1 MNNNLIIIL
10 LAAHLVVSLIY
21 FAVNLKFKG
30 SQDSLYKF
38 FIIFF
43 LPGAGLLFF
52 IVSAILNKVPD
63 RSDSIVESY
72 LKYIGGQKHIYYEE
86 ALDFEKEINTVPMD
100 DSLHF
105 SDNKNKR
112 AYLIYIL
119 KKDFTGHIKGLQKAI
134 KSRDSETSH
143 YAASA
148 LMEIKKQFEAL
159 LTSSYDKYKNNKDGT
174 PAIQEYANTLKKY
187 LKSGLA
193 DKIDYYNYMEKYS
206 AALSE
211 LLSVHITSETYFVD
225 KINCDIELR
234 DYKSAQD
241 FCEKFCRHF
250 PNSEK
255 PYLSLMKL
263 YYLSRDMKSFA
274 NVPKTLKDKKIGL
287 TEYGESVI
295 RYWEGSKSGVY

>member
-1 MNNNLIIIL
+1 MNNNLIIVL
-10 LAAHLVVSLIY
+10 MAAHLIISLIY
-21 FAVNLKFKG
+21 FAVNLRLKG
-30 SQDSLYKF
+30 LQDSLYKF
-38 FIIFF
+38 FIVFF
-43 LPGAGLLFF
+43 IPAAGFLFF
-52 IVSAILNKVPD
+52 IISAILKKIPD

-72 LKYIGGQKHIYYEE
+72 IKYISEKKHVYYEE
-86 ALDFEKEINTVPMD
+86 ALDFEKEINTVPME

-105 SDNKNKR
+105 SDNKSKR

-159 LTSSYDKYKNNKDGT
+159 LTSSYDKYKNDKDDICV
-174 PAIQEYANTLKKY
+174 IQEYTNTLKKY

-193 DKIDYYNYMEKYS
+193 DRIDYYVYLEKYS

-211 LLSVHITSETYFVD
+211 LLSLNTTSETYFVD
-225 KINCDIELR
+225 KINSDMELR
-234 DYKSAQD
+234 DFKSAQV
-241 FCEKFCRHF
+241 FCKKFYDHF

-263 YYLSRDMKSFA
+263 YYICRDIESFA
-274 NVPKTLKDKKIGL
+274 NASKTLKDKKIGL
-287 TEYGESVI
+287 TEYGESVV
-295 RYWEGSKSGVY
+295 RYWEGSEADVY